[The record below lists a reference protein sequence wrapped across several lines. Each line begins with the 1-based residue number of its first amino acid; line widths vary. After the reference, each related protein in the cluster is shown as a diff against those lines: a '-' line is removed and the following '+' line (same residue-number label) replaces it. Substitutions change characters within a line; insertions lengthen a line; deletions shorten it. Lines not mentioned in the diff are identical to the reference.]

1 MEGLSQFYDS
11 FYFEI
16 VPASPTLQTND
27 YIIPWPKP
35 PSIQSSET
43 LSNELLTTTKTIP
56 VTITTKSISVT
67 IATKSIP
74 DTVSKTIPVTVSK
87 TIPVT
92 VSKTIPVTVSKTIPV
107 TVSKTIPVTVSKSI
121 PITISKTIPVTVT
134 KSVPITTT
142 KNIITPTE
150 TKSIKSTKILP
161 PIEKGH
167 SCFIPAMVTS
177 YQRDCEDMGGH
188 YLKESFQMKDTGVC
202 RLFYTC
208 LYPATPEDV
217 ANKRLCAKFA
227 YGVNNENTFCSFRS
241 SVIHVSARD
250 DLSFIEKLEE
260 LSKFYDSFY
269 YEVVPAEPTLKT
281 YTKRPKAL

>member
-74 DTVSKTIPVTVSK
+74 D
-87 TIPVT
+87 
-92 VSKTIPVTVSKTIPV
+92 